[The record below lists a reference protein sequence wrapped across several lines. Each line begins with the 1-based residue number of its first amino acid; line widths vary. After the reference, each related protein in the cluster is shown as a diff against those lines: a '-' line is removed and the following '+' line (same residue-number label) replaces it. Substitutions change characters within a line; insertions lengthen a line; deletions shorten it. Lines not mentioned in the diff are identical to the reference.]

1 MGKNKNK
8 ALLANLDPE
17 VTRVKVETQKGHKKW
32 LALDEVSDS
41 DTILLKE
48 TGEPLVM
55 KGSPG
60 RKSTPN
66 LEASNEVVAEILRKK
81 QETLARDPLLK
92 IAKDSPESADLLHL
106 VMVGLAEES
115 ASIGFERAEA
125 EREGKGTSTI
135 SVRRIGALKSVAETW
150 LRRKEQ
156 LVDREIDLKGP
167 AFKTI
172 FTFVLETFRL
182 SLEDSGLR
190 PEMIETVL
198 AKLSERIKD
207 GWEEEATNRVRQQ
220 NESS

>member
-17 VTRVKVETQKGHKKW
+17 VTRVKVETEKGHKKW
-32 LALDEVSDS
+32 RELDEVADS
-41 DTILLKE
+41 DTILLKD

-60 RKSTPN
+60 RKSTPH

-81 QETLARDPLLK
+81 QETMARDPLLR
-92 IAKDSPESADLLHL
+92 IAKDSPESSELLHL

-125 EREGKGTSTI
+125 ERDGKGTSTI
-135 SVRRIGALKSVAETW
+135 SVRRINALKSVAETW

-156 LVDREIDLKGP
+156 VADREIDIQGP
-167 AFKTI
+167 AFKALFGFI
-172 FTFVLETFRL
+172 LETFRL
-182 SLEDSGLR
+182 SLEDTGLR
-190 PEMIETVL
+190 PEMVETVF
-198 AKLSERIKD
+198 AKLSTRMKD
-207 GWEEEATNRVRQQ
+207 SWEDEASHRMRDK